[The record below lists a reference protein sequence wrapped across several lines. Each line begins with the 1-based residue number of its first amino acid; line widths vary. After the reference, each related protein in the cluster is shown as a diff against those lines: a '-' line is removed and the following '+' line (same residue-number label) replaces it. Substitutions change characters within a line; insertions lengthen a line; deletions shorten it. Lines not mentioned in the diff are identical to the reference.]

1 MRQYKNKNNKE
12 VPVLRYDTFEGQD
25 TSQNM
30 YLNKKT
36 E

>member
-1 MRQYKNKNNKE
+1 MSQYKFKNNKE
-12 VPVLRYDTFEGQD
+12 VPVLRYDTLEGQN

-30 YLNKKT
+30 DLNKKT